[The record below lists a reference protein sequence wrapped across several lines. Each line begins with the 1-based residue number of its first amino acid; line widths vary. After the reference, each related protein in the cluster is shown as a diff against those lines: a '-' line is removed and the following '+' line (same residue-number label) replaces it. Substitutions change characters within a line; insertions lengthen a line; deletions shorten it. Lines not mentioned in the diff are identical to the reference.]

1 MLKLEPPSLWRTTS
15 KKVWSAMLHLQFYC
29 IVRAQLQKGQKAM
42 MDAGFKRTLHRSLN
56 SETWW
61 LDETTRQTSQDAD
74 SFFCTD
80 GIGGWERYSIFFSF
94 FPLVRRHYFITI
106 PPPYLT
112 TPLPPHCLL
121 TTSSLPRH
129 YLYIVFINISGVY
142 KHPFLQCCNC
152 SRFEFTAVV

>member
-1 MLKLEPPSLWRTTS
+1 MWADWVDRKIHEAKRSIRHIMEGMPGYLIQVQATDDFAQIIDSHLSTDKAIHGSHEVEKNKLFNAKTRAAQLWRTTS

-74 SFFCTD
+74 SFFAQMVLVGESVTV
-80 GIGGWERYSIFFSF
+80 SF
-94 FPLVRRHYFITI
+94 LV
-106 PPPYLT
+106 
-112 TPLPPHCLL
+112 
-121 TTSSLPRH
+121 S
-129 YLYIVFINISGVY
+129 
-142 KHPFLQCCNC
+142 FL
-152 SRFEFTAVV
+152 